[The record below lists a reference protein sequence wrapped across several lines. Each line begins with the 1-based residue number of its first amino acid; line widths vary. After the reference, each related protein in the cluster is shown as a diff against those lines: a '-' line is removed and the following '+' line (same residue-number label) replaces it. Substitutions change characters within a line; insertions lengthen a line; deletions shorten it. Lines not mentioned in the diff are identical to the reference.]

1 MKIYT
6 KSGDQGETSLWGGGR
21 VMKSHPRVNAYGTVD
36 EANSMIGLAVSFV
49 PEVESVITSRLI
61 RIQNEL
67 FQVGSELATQ
77 IGAKNSCPFVGDV
90 QIAVLEQ
97 EIDEMESA
105 LVPLQNFILPNGSA
119 AGSAL
124 HLARTIVRRSE
135 RECVD
140 LSHSEPLRQELI
152 RYLNRLSDYLFVM
165 ARFVNQVLGK
175 SETKWIPPK
184 SQG

>member
-1 MKIYT
+1 
-6 KSGDQGETSLWGGGR
+6 
-21 VMKSHPRVNAYGTVD
+21 MKSHPRVNAYGTVD
-36 EANSMIGLAVSFV
+36 EANSTIGLALSHV
-49 PEVESVITSRLI
+49 PEKEAVIIARLI

-77 IGAKNSCPFVGDV
+77 IGAKNTCPFVGDF
-90 QIAVLEQ
+90 QIETLER
-97 EIDEMESA
+97 EIDEMEGA
-105 LVPLQNFILPNGSA
+105 LQPLQNFILPNGSP

-165 ARFVNQVLGK
+165 ARYVNQSLGK
-175 SETKWIPPK
+175 SETKWVPPK
-184 SQG
+184 TTN

>member
-36 EANSMIGLAVSFV
+36 EANSMIGLALSFI
-49 PEVESVITSRLI
+49 PESEGVIRDRLV
-61 RIQNEL
+61 RIQNQL

-77 IGAKNSCPFVGDV
+77 FDAKNTCPFVGDREIN
-90 QIAVLEQ
+90 QLEN
-97 EIDEMESA
+97 EIDEMEAS
-105 LVPLQNFILPNGSA
+105 LTPLKNFILPSGSS
-119 AGSAL
+119 AGSSL

-140 LSHSEPLRQELI
+140 LSHNEPLRQELV

-165 ARFVNQVLGK
+165 ARWVNQIMK
-175 SETKWIPPK
+175 SSETIWTSPK
-184 SQG
+184 A

>member
-36 EANSMIGLAVSFV
+36 EANSMIGLALSFV
-49 PEVESVITSRLI
+49 PEKEGLLVERLI
-61 RIQNEL
+61 RIQHEL

-77 IGAKNSCPFVGDV
+77 NGAKNTCPFVGDGE
-90 QIAVLEQ
+90 IARLEV
-97 EIDEMESA
+97 EIDEMEASLPA
-105 LVPLQNFILPNGSA
+105 LQNFILPNGSA

-140 LSHSEPLRQELI
+140 LGHSEPLRQELI
-152 RYLNRLSDYLFVM
+152 RYLNRLSDYLFVL
-165 ARFVNQVLGK
+165 ARFVNQILGK

-184 SQG
+184 A